1 MTMAS
6 AEYLA
11 LANAIDCTT
20 YHVDRCIAVA
30 GGERCG
36 LFLHK
41 FLRWH
46 RYTKV
51 TRNGYKWVTLTR
63 AGWQEELH
71 CSPKQIRLV
80 LEKMTARRFIVREQH
95 FFANK
100 ASLFVRPTETL
111 FLALIDD
118 ERLRYGQF
126 CPDQDGPSCPD
137 RVGPL
142 GPSLYENSY
151 IKLE

>member
-11 LANAIDCTT
+11 LARAIDCTT
-20 YHVDRCIAVA
+20 YHVDGCIAVA
-30 GGERCG
+30 GGDRCG

-41 FLRWH
+41 LLRWH

-51 TRNGYKWVTLTR
+51 SRNGYKWVTPTR

-95 FFANK
+95 IFANK
-100 ASLFVRPTETL
+100 ASLYVRPTETL
-111 FLALIDD
+111 FLALIGG
-118 ERLRYGQF
+118 ERLRDGQF
-126 CPDQDGPSCPD
+126 CPDRDGPSCPD
-137 RVGPL
+137 RDGPF
-142 GPSLYENSY
+142 GPSQYVNLP
-151 IKLE
+151 IKL

>member
-11 LANAIDCTT
+11 LARAIDCTN
-20 YHVDRCIAVA
+20 HHIERCVAVA
-30 GGERCG
+30 RGERCG

-63 AGWQEELH
+63 AGWQAELN
-71 CSPKQIRLV
+71 CTPKQIRLV
-80 LEKMTARRFIVREQH
+80 LEKMTALDFIVREQH
-95 FFANK
+95 RFANK
-100 ASLFVRPTETL
+100 ASLFVRPTEAL
-111 FLALIDD
+111 FLALIND
-118 ERLRYGQF
+118 ERLRVGQF
-126 CPDQDGPSCPD
+126 CPNQVGRYCPD
-137 RVGPL
+137 QGGPL
-142 GPSLYENSY
+142 GPSLYVNLHS
-151 IKLE
+151 KL

>member
-1 MTMAS
+1 MTTAS

-11 LANAIDCTT
+11 LARATDCTT
-20 YHVDRCIAVA
+20 HHVDRCIAVA

-41 FLRWH
+41 LLRWH

-51 TRNGYKWVTLTR
+51 ARNGYKWVTLTR
-63 AGWQEELH
+63 AGWQAELH

-95 FFANK
+95 YFRDK
-100 ASLFVRPTETL
+100 ASLYMRPTQAL
-111 FLALIDD
+111 FLALID
-118 ERLRYGQF
+118 EGPTRAGPQG
-126 CPDQDGPSCPD
+126 PSQDGPF
-137 RVGPL
+137 
-142 GPSLYENSY
+142 GPSLYVNLHTKPIIET
-151 IKLE
+151 

>member
-11 LANAIDCTT
+11 LAHAIDCTN
-20 YHVDRCIAVA
+20 HHIDRCIAVA

-51 TRNGYKWVTLTR
+51 TRNGFKWITLTR
-63 AGWQEELH
+63 AGWQAELR
-71 CSPKQIRLV
+71 CTPKQIRLV
-80 LEKMTARRFIVREQH
+80 LEKMTARQFIVREQH
-95 FFANK
+95 FFRNN

-111 FLALIDD
+111 FFALVDGGPLQD
-118 ERLRYGQF
+118 GHL
-126 CPDQDGPSCPD
+126 CPDQDGPS
-137 RVGPL
+137 

>member
-11 LANAIDCTT
+11 LASAVDCTT

-41 FLRWH
+41 LLRWH

-51 TRNGYKWVTLTR
+51 SRNGYKWVTLTR
-63 AGWQEELH
+63 AGWQAELH
-71 CSPKQIRLV
+71 CTPKQIRLV

-95 FFANK
+95 FFRGNK
-100 ASLFVRPTETL
+100 PSLFVRPTE
-111 FLALIDD
+111 ALLLVLIG
-118 ERLRYGQF
+118 EGPARAG
-126 CPDQDGPSCPD
+126 PPGPSQDGPF
-137 RVGPL
+137 
-142 GPSLYENSY
+142 GPSLYVNLHS
-151 IKLE
+151 KL

>member
-11 LANAIDCTT
+11 LARAIDCTN
-20 YHVDRCIAVA
+20 YHFDRCIAVA

-41 FLRWH
+41 LLRWH

-63 AGWQEELH
+63 AEWQAELH
-71 CSPKQIRLV
+71 CTPKQIRLV
-80 LEKMTARRFIVREQH
+80 LEKMTALDFIVREQH
-95 FFANK
+95 FFSGNK
-100 ASLFVRPTETL
+100 PSLFVQPTGTL
-111 FLALIDD
+111 FLALTG
-118 ERLRYGQF
+118 EGPTQAG
-126 CPDQDGPSCPD
+126 PPGPSQD
-137 RVGPL
+137 GPL
-142 GPSLYENSY
+142 GPSLYVNLHS
-151 IKLE
+151 KL

>member
-20 YHVDRCIAVA
+20 YHADCCIAVA

-41 FLRWH
+41 LLRWH

-63 AGWQEELH
+63 AGWQAELH
-71 CSPKQIRLV
+71 CTPKQIRLV
-80 LEKMTARRFIVREQH
+80 LEKMTALDFIVREQH
-95 FFANK
+95 FFCGNK
-100 ASLFVRPTETL
+100 PSLFVRPTETL
-111 FLALIDD
+111 FLVLVGEGPTQA
-118 ERLRYGQF
+118 G
-126 CPDQDGPSCPD
+126 PPGPSQD
-137 RVGPL
+137 GPL
-142 GPSLYENSY
+142 GPSLYVNLHS
-151 IKLE
+151 KL

>member
-11 LANAIDCTT
+11 LASAIDCTT

-30 GGERCG
+30 SGERCG

-41 FLRWH
+41 LLRWH

-51 TRNGYKWVTLTR
+51 SRNGYKWVTLTR
-63 AGWQEELH
+63 AGWQAELH
-71 CSPKQIRLV
+71 CTPKQIRLV

-95 FFANK
+95 YFKGK
-100 ASLFVRPTETL
+100 ASLYVRPTE
-111 FLALIDD
+111 ALLLLVLIG
-118 ERLRYGQF
+118 EGPARAG
-126 CPDQDGPSCPD
+126 PPGPSQDGPF
-137 RVGPL
+137 
-142 GPSLYENSY
+142 GPSLYVNLHS
-151 IKLE
+151 KL